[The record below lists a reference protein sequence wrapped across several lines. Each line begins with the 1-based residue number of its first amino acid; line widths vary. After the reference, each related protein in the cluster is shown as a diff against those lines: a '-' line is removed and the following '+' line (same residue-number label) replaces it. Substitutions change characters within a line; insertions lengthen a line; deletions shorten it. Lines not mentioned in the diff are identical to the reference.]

1 MKCFGHL
8 CGITLNCFQT
18 LEFYVERCSNC
29 SSSQQGVQTYPSVIV
44 HIKGCGI
51 YHKYLDTLSQH
62 HIYPWI
68 WSSTGSLLFAQACLF
83 KYWGWLQYTNIAWNS
98 HNWFKLPSSSLK
110 SVFIFQCMWVV
121 QQWELLPGGS
131 WSMKKD
137 PNSTTIN
144 WYGCL
149 LLRCHP

>member
-1 MKCFGHL
+1 MWNNTELLSDFGILHRKVFKL
-8 CGITLNCFQT
+8 L
-18 LEFYVERCSNC
+18 FYTARCSN
-29 SSSQQGVQTYPSVIV
+29 VYPSVIV

-51 YHKYLDTLSQH
+51 FHKYLDTLYSH
-62 HIYPWI
+62 HIYPRI
-68 WSSTGSLLFAQACLF
+68 WSSTGCLLFAQACLL

-110 SVFIFQCMWVV
+110 SLFIFQCMWVA

-149 LLRCHP
+149 LLPCHQ